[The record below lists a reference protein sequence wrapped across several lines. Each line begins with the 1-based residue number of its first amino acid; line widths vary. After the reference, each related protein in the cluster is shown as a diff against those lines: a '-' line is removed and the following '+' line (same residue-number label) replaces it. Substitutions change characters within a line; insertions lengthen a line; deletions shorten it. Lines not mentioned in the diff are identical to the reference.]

1 MFPVVPFVLFG
12 PAHLLTI
19 AAIVLASLGLPL
31 ILKRWGSESLA
42 RRLEKGL
49 ALFLVVHEL
58 TKLYL
63 LVAFYG
69 YHWIHVLPLHLCS
82 IAIFLT
88 AALLLTRSHR
98 IYEVVYF
105 WGLGGTLQAVVTP
118 DINWGFP
125 ELAYLSYFT
134 SHGAIVV
141 GAIYATL
148 YLGLRPTWASIP
160 RVFAITVAYAF
171 LFIAPL
177 NWLLDTNYLYLCR
190 KPIGASILDHL
201 GPWPWYLG
209 SLVLV
214 AIVSFFV
221 YYSPFWLLDLWR
233 ARAEKR
239 GSRETRSE

>member
-1 MFPVVPFVLFG
+1 MDPAIPFAHFG

-19 AAIVLASLGLPL
+19 AAIVLASVSLPL
-31 ILKRWGSESLA
+31 GMKRWGSEVLA
-42 RRLEKGL
+42 RRLEGGL
-49 ALFLVVHEL
+49 ALFLVAHEL
-58 TKLYL
+58 VKIYL
-63 LVAFYG
+63 LTTYYG
-69 YHWIHVLPLHLCS
+69 FRLIHVLPLHLCS
-82 IAIFLT
+82 IAVLLT
-88 AALLLTRSHR
+88 AALLLTRNHR

-160 RVFAITVAYAF
+160 RVFAITVVYAF

-190 KPIGASILDHL
+190 KPIGASLLDHL
-201 GPWPWYLG
+201 GPWPWYVG

-214 AIVSFFV
+214 AIASFFV

-233 ARAEKR
+233 ARAERRKL
-239 GSRETRSE
+239 SESSAE